1 MTLQAVSTKDL
12 TEGMYVSRLDR
23 PWLETP
29 FLFQG
34 FVIKSRR
41 EIDELRRYCEIVY
54 VQASDAAKGKPAR
67 KSPRG
72 GRTRL
77 PAAVDP
83 SSKPSLP
90 RRLAQWLQRSASRT
104 RAEPAPGEFYVDTAD
119 VKEELPR
126 AKDVYTRASV
136 SFRDTMDRIRA
147 GGQLDVHTLE
157 QVVNPMIE
165 SLIRNRDAMTWLSRI
180 KQADDYTYGHS
191 VSCAIYAIAFG
202 RHLGLPR
209 EDLEILGLGGLLL
222 DVGKTRIPRELLAK
236 PGELT
241 ADETRLMR
249 EHVRHSEHIVRAQ
262 RDLDPRVLE
271 MVRSHHERY
280 NGTGYPD
287 RLEGPAIHVFAR
299 IGGIVDFYD
308 ALITPRAYAPAV
320 SSFDAM
326 RELNKRSNSEFQAEM
341 VEQFIQAIGIFPN
354 GALVEL
360 SSGEVGVVVEQ
371 NRVRR
376 LRPKIMLIL
385 DDRKRPLPEP
395 ALLDLRERASEPG
408 EKDAVWIDRGFESGA
423 YGIDPA
429 DYYL

>member
-1 MTLQAVSTKDL
+1 MALQAVSTRDL
-12 TEGMYVSRLDR
+12 TQGMYVSRLDR

-34 FVIKSRR
+34 FMIKSQQ
-41 EIDELRRYCEIVY
+41 EIDELRRYCDIVY
-54 VQASDAAKGKPAR
+54 IQASDAAGRKAAR
-67 KSPRG
+67 GAKRG
-72 GRTRL
+72 NTRL
-77 PAAVDP
+77 PASAGT
-83 SSKPSLP
+83 SLKPSLM
-90 RRLAQWLQRSASRT
+90 RRVAQWLKKSGPGAG
-104 RAEPAPGEFYVDTAD
+104 AEPAPGEFYADTAD

-126 AKDVYTRASV
+126 AKDVYTRASA

-147 GGQLDVHTLE
+147 GGQMDVRILE

-202 RHLGLPR
+202 RHLGLPK

-241 ADETRLMR
+241 AQETRLMR
-249 EHVRHSEHIVRAQ
+249 EHVRHSEVIVRAH
-262 RDLDPRVLE
+262 RELDPRVLE

-287 RLEGPAIHVFAR
+287 GLKGPDIHVFAR

-360 SSGEVGVVVEQ
+360 STGEVGVVVEQ

-376 LRPKIMLIL
+376 LRPKVMLIL
-385 DDRKRPLPEP
+385 DAEKRPFPEP
-395 ALLDLRERASEPG
+395 ALVDLRERASEPG
-408 EKDAVWIDRGFESGA
+408 EKDAVWIDHGFESGA